1 MTIGVSGASGKLGK
15 AIVQELK
22 VRGAEG
28 IIAISRSPQA
38 VEASVE
44 TREGDYNKP
53 ETLASA
59 YRGLDRVVV
68 IPSADLEPGAR
79 GIQLTNA
86 INAAVAA
93 GVSHI
98 FLVSA
103 AGTRETHL
111 PELGEAF
118 WTAEQHLVK
127 TAKRWTI
134 LRMNYYSESIADEI
148 LPAQDQGV
156 IAGLGDARV
165 AFVSRDDLA
174 AAIAGALLSD
184 GHAGAIYNITGP
196 AALTGPDLAAAAAEA
211 LGKPFAYVV
220 ITEEQLRAS
229 LVQAGLPAPV
239 VDVVVDIKNNFVRG
253 NFDVV
258 TTDVERLSGR
268 AARPLRDVLAAAKS

>member
-1 MTIGVSGASGKLGK
+1 MSIGVSGASGKLGK
-15 AIVQELK
+15 VIVEELK
-22 VRGAEG
+22 RRGATS
-28 IIAISRSPQA
+28 IVAISRSPGIAEGA
-38 VEASVE
+38 VQSRV
-44 TREGDYNKP
+44 GDYNKP

-59 YRGLDRVVV
+59 YKGLDRIVL

-93 GVSHI
+93 GVGHI

-103 AGTRETHL
+103 AGTREAHL
-111 PELGEAF
+111 PALNEAF
-118 WTAEQHLVK
+118 WTAEQHLIK
-127 TAKRWTI
+127 TAARWTI
-134 LRMNYYSESIADEI
+134 LRMNYYSESAGEEI
-148 LPAQDQGV
+148 IPALDQGV
-156 IAGLGDARV
+156 VAGLGDARV

-174 AAIAGALLSD
+174 AATAGALVTD

-196 AALTGPDLAAAAAEA
+196 AALSGPEVAEAATQA

-220 ITEEQLRAS
+220 VSEEQLRGGLA
-229 LVQAGLPAPV
+229 QAGLPQV
-239 VDVVVDIKNNFVRG
+239 IVDVVVDIKKNFVKG

-268 AARPLRDVLAAAKS
+268 PARTLREVLASLKA